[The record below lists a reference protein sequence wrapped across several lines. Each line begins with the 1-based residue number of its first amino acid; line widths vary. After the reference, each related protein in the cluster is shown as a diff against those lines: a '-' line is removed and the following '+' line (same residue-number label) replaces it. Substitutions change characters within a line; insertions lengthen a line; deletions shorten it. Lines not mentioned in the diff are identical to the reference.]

1 MWIARIHDRQATV
14 EQESAVIEKLRCG
27 VLRLKTPLGVRY
39 VQPTFQERVYLLWVF
54 RHFADLPAQ
63 VLTQKAQA
71 LVADLFS
78 TGRSSQPGAAAFF
91 SDQPIIGTVER
102 MPQPGESPSP
112 ASGATIRAR
121 EGVAWE
127 RRS

>member
-1 MWIARIHDRQATV
+1 
-14 EQESAVIEKLRCG
+14 VIEKLRCG

-39 VQPTFQERVYLLWVF
+39 VQPTFRERLYLLWVF
-54 RHFADLPAQ
+54 RHFSDLPTQ
-63 VLTQKAQA
+63 VLTEKAQA
-71 LVADLFS
+71 LVTNLFS
-78 TGRSSQPGAAAFF
+78 QGRSSQPGAAAFF

-102 MPQPGESPSP
+102 MPQPGESPTP
-112 ASGATIRAR
+112 ASEATIRAR